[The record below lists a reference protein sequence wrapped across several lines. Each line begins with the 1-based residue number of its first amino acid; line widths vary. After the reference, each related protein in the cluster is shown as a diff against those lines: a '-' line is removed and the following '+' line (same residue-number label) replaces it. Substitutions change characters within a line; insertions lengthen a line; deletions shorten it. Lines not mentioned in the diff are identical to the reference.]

1 VAFQRLRDL
10 RALFASLPAL
20 RRDLAEHGLIPP
32 RLRARVLDRLV
43 HGYTR
48 ARYLFPTGELALG
61 AVHVTKD
68 VAYGP
73 LRTHR
78 MDVYRPANS
87 QPDVP
92 QAGEKPP
99 LVYVHGGGFQMLSKE
114 THRVMALRY
123 ARAGYTVFV
132 PDYRLAPEH
141 PAPAQLEDAI
151 RAITFAVGGDAP
163 KPFFLAGESAG
174 GNLVTAL
181 ALLAS
186 RRDQKAEF
194 AEFFDGVG
202 RGLVGVVA
210 TYGLLDLTDRCA
222 SLARPKIKQYA
233 RRMAHRSAQAYA
245 LGRYPRGLAEVT
257 EKLAAYPF
265 LSPLTWLEDG
275 YVAERPLPP
284 FFIDCGTRDPLLNQS
299 RRLAKALEAAAT
311 SAELLVVPG
320 GIHAY
325 DALGTPAQQ
334 RQKWE
339 AVTRFLDRLDVAA
352 ISAGRRAR

>member
-1 VAFQRLRDL
+1 MAFQRLRDL
-10 RALFASLPAL
+10 RALFASLPTL
-20 RRDLAEHGLIPP
+20 RRDLAEHGLVPP

-48 ARYLFPTGELALG
+48 ARYMFPTGELALG
-61 AVHVTKD
+61 AVQVTKD
-68 VAYGP
+68 VPYGP

-87 QPDVP
+87 QSDGVR
-92 QAGEKPP
+92 PP
-99 LVYVHGGGFQMLSKE
+99 IVYVHGGGFQMLSKE

-163 KPFFLAGESAG
+163 KPFLLAGESAG

-186 RRDQKAEF
+186 RRDEKSEF
-194 AEFFDGVG
+194 AEFFEGAG

-222 SLARPKIKQYA
+222 SLARPKIKPYA

-257 EKLAAYPF
+257 EKLAEYPF

-275 YVAERPLPP
+275 YVAQRPLPP

-299 RRLAKALEAAAT
+299 RRLAKALEVAET
-311 SAELLVVPG
+311 PAELLVVPG

-325 DALGTPAQQ
+325 DALGTRAQQ
-334 RQKWE
+334 LQKWE
-339 AVTRFLDRLDVAA
+339 AVTRFLDCLDVAA
-352 ISAGRRAR
+352 ISARRCAP

>member
-20 RRDLAEHGLIPP
+20 RRDLAEHGVVPP

-68 VAYGP
+68 VVYGP

-87 QPDVP
+87 QADAARV
-92 QAGEKPP
+92 EKPP
-99 LVYVHGGGFQMLSKE
+99 VVYVHGGGFQMLSKE
-114 THRVMALRY
+114 THRAMALRY

-163 KPFFLAGESAG
+163 KPFLLAGESAG

-194 AEFFDGVG
+194 AEFFEGVG

-222 SLARPKIKQYA
+222 SLARPKIKPYA

-257 EKLAAYPF
+257 EKIAEYPF

-299 RRLAKALEAAAT
+299 RRLAKALQEAAT

-334 RQKWE
+334 LQKWE

-352 ISAGRRAR
+352 ISAGRHAR

>member
-10 RALFASLPAL
+10 RALLASLPAL
-20 RRDLAEHGLIPP
+20 RRDLAEQGLVPP

-48 ARYLFPTGELALG
+48 ARYMFPSGELALG
-61 AVHVTKD
+61 AVHVTKN
-68 VAYGP
+68 VSYGP

-78 MDVYRPANS
+78 MDVYRPA
-87 QPDVP
+87 
-92 QAGEKPP
+92 AGTAKPP
-99 LVYVHGGGFQMLSKE
+99 IVYIHGGGFQMLSKE

-151 RAITFAVGGDAP
+151 RAITFAVGGAP

-186 RRDQKAEF
+186 RRDQKLEF

-222 SLARPKIKQYA
+222 SLARPKIKPYA

-245 LGRYPRGLAEVT
+245 LGRYPRGLTEVA
-257 EKLAAYPF
+257 EKLAESPF

-275 YVAERPLPP
+275 YLAERPLPP

-299 RRLAKALEAAAT
+299 RRLAKALEAAET

-325 DALGTPAQQ
+325 DAIGTPAQKL
-334 RQKWE
+334 QKWG
-339 AVTRFLDRLDVAA
+339 AVAAFLDRLDVAA
-352 ISAGRRAR
+352 ISAGRRAP